1 MYMCCMQAVIDR
13 VDDSRFVLE
22 NNNFREMEEN
32 FNHSGLV
39 CRHKPL
45 SVVFR
50 KSGSEQPVL

>member
-32 FNHSGLV
+32 FNHSGFGE
-39 CRHKPL
+39 H
-45 SVVFR
+45 
-50 KSGSEQPVL
+50 Q